1 MATDSPVSY
10 KLLEKRVPPPPTHPN
25 HVWAF
30 GGGKGGIGKSFLC
43 SNIAVCAAQLGHEV
57 VVIDLDLGG
66 ANLHTC
72 LGGITPKNTLS
83 DFLSGRIPHLEGV
96 FTETSLSNLRIVSGA
111 NDALNVTSINSM
123 AKEKLIKA
131 IKGLSSKFVILDL
144 GAGTSETTMDFF
156 ISADQSIVVTTP
168 EPTSIENAYRF
179 IKTAFYR
186 KLRQAENNLS
196 IQHLIDE
203 AMDQKNRYGIRT
215 PSDLVRHITTSH
227 PTAGKQLKTSLDQ
240 LQLKLIINQA
250 RSHHDTQLGTAIK
263 SVSQKYFGVDLDYLG
278 HVDFD
283 NTAWQSLRKKQPLV
297 TALPF
302 SNLTSVLFR
311 MARLLADPSLAVSST
326 TTMKI
331 AR

>member
-1 MATDSPVSY
+1 MAADTPVSY
-10 KLLEKRVPPPPTHPN
+10 KLLEKHALPASTVPN
-25 HVWAF
+25 KIWAF

-43 SNIAVCAAQLGHEV
+43 SNVGVCAAQLGFEV
-57 VVIDLDLGG
+57 LIIDLDLGG

-72 LGGITPKNTLS
+72 LGGVNPKHTLS
-83 DFLSGRIPHLEGV
+83 DFISGRIPHLKDV
-96 FTETSLSNLRIVSGA
+96 ISDTAIPNLKFISGA
-111 NDALNVTSINSM
+111 NDALNVTAMNASV
-123 AKEKLIKA
+123 KEKIIKS
-131 IKGLSSKFVILDL
+131 IKGLEQKFILLDL
-144 GAGTSETTMDFF
+144 GAGTSEATMDFF
-156 ISADQSIVVTTP
+156 IAADQSVVVTTP

-196 IQHLIDE
+196 IQHVIDE
-203 AMDQKNRYGIRT
+203 AMDQKNRHGIKT
-215 PSDLVRHITTSH
+215 PSDLIRHIAATY
-227 PTAGKQLKTSLDQ
+227 PAAGKQLRASLDE
-240 LQLKLIINQA
+240 LNVKLMINQA
-250 RSHHDTQLGTAIK
+250 RSHHDTELGAAMR
-263 SVSQKYFGVDLDYLG
+263 SVCQKYFGIDLDYMG

-311 MARLLADPSLAVSST
+311 MARRLADPTKPAVT
-326 TTMKI
+326 DKAMRV